1 MGGRKL
7 TFFDACA
14 GIGCFHHGMAAAGFE
29 CVGAAELDERLQ
41 VEYPKAFK
49 LDPKRM
55 FGNLHGVT
63 KTDEWKAV
71 REEMLGCVLTAGFPC
86 QPFSKSGGQLG
97 KKHKEGTVFEA
108 LMEVVKDLNCS
119 GILFENVENLTGDR
133 HKGTFEEMKLRLGK
147 EFEFTCNKLSPDQIG
162 IPQHRQ
168 RWFIFGIRRK
178 KGQKGYES
186 ERLKS
191 LITDAVDEVRKE
203 PISLKKDILTPSQMG
218 KGQKMTEV
226 EEKALSVWDTYMGW
240 LAQHPEIDGTPSPF
254 WGMEMLHDYSIDD
267 IQEALKSRG
276 GKALKSTT
284 LVELI
289 HPNVSTSEA
298 KKKAREYKKKT
309 GHSAVRNLPPY
320 LWDLDTRK
328 EPYPEWKV
336 TYISNSNEHIRQIK
350 AELKANGKSR
360 EFTAWKK
367 ALEALDPT
375 FQKFEWHIKE
385 RPIHSEK
392 TTVERRLK
400 HRLEGRLIQFRPS
413 GIRVSKGTRHPALVA
428 IGQVPVVGK
437 YLKRPRWQTLT
448 QLQSIPPD
456 FVRRNEALF
465 GVTSQSGASG
475 EPIKRLG
482 NAVNVGL
489 VHCLAK
495 VLNDELD
502 QQAL

>member
-1 MGGRKL
+1 
-7 TFFDACA
+7 
-14 GIGCFHHGMAAAGFE
+14 
-29 CVGAAELDERLQ
+29 
-41 VEYPKAFK
+41 
-49 LDPKRM
+49 
-55 FGNLHGVT
+55 
-63 KTDEWKAV
+63 
-71 REEMLGCVLTAGFPC
+71 
-86 QPFSKSGGQLG
+86 LG

-119 GILFENVENLTGDR
+119 GILFENVENLTGER
-133 HKGTFEEMKLRLGK
+133 HKATFEEMKLRLGK
-147 EFEFTCNKLSPDQIG
+147 EFEFTCEKLSPDQIG

-178 KGQKGYES
+178 KGLKGYES

-191 LITDAVDEVRKE
+191 LITDAIEDAREE
-203 PISLKKDILTPSQMG
+203 PINLKRDILTPGQMG
-218 KGQKMTEV
+218 KGQKITKV
-226 EEKALSVWDTYMGW
+226 ELKALTAWDTYMHW
-240 LAQHPEIDGTPSPF
+240 LAQYPEIGGTPSPF
-254 WGMEMLHDYSIDD
+254 WGMEMLYDYSIDD
-267 IQEALKSRG
+267 IQEALKNRG
-276 GKALKSTT
+276 GKALRSTT
-284 LVELI
+284 LAELTY
-289 HPNVSTSEA
+289 PNVSSSNA

-309 GHSAVRNLPPY
+309 GHSVVRNLPPY

-328 EPYPEWKV
+328 EPYPDWKV

-367 ALEALDPT
+367 AIEALDPT

-385 RPIHSEK
+385 RPLHSKK

-428 IGQVPVVGK
+428 IGQVPVVGT
-437 YLKRPRWQTLT
+437 YLKRPRWQTLA

-456 FVRRNEALF
+456 FVRRNDALF
-465 GVTSQSGASG
+465 GATSQSGASG

-489 VHCLAK
+489 VRCLAE
-495 VLNDELD
+495 VLRGQLPK
-502 QQAL
+502 